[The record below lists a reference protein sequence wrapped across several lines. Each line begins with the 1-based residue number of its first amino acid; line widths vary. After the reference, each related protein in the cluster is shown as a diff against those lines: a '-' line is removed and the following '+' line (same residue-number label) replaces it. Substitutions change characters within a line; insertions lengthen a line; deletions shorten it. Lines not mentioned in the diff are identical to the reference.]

1 MVSVSHE
8 EIFIQY
14 YSRLRNWAVQ
24 ITGQDYALAEDLLHD
39 AFIQFTHS
47 QPNLENIENLDG
59 YLYGVIRNLHL
70 SHLRKTARRNKYQP
84 SIIEFETARLGL
96 RSANAHDNFQVQ
108 EELKRICYYLCLRK
122 ETARAASVMILRFF
136 HGYFPGEIAQILCTT
151 PQAVKVR
158 LRLARIEAKTAL
170 EIPESI
176 KRIEENLPP
185 GLILTESFRNNSDLT
200 TALGEIIFRSHAG
213 DCLEDEALR
222 NLYRET
228 RDEQQQPVET
238 ATLAHLV
245 SCRKC
250 LDIVNALLNL
260 PPISERYAVDFV
272 GKDNGR
278 HGGSNGSGGNMD
290 EDKISK
296 IRHKSR
302 RESREIFEHEPREL
316 FVSVNGHL
324 QGSQKIT
331 RNRNKQSLKIDC
343 AEPLQF
349 VEVFSEQ
356 NVRLAFISLSE
367 TRASENQNCQVNL
380 SDHRSLDLH
389 LIRSGAET
397 LIEVVYT
404 DPFFEAAEIL
414 LAQKLASNQLPAFL
428 QSEKSSAQ
436 PAALFAS
443 LPESGKQRRLA
454 ALAGSL
460 KDKFF
465 PGGFGFNP
473 LTATA
478 TLAIFVVLAL
488 AIGRFLIFVPDVSAR
503 EILARAGSGEEVAE
517 TAFGAILYRAII
529 LEERR
534 AASGELLRRNKIET
548 WHDAAKK
555 LSVRRLYNEKNQLI
569 AGEWRRKD
577 GVSTYYVPEMMPE
590 LRRVP
595 TDKEVVADAENIWR
609 LSVSAKGFESL
620 VESPEKAEIEKRGDN
635 YVVSY
640 QTDKN
645 QGIVKAV
652 LVLNGEMRASE
663 QILTIRKDN
672 EDREFRFTETHF
684 EKKSPE
690 TVETSVF
697 EPGKELV
704 KQSPVIAAAGNRET
718 EKAGQEQ
725 TQTQSNQAVNAEK
738 NPTVATSAAAAA
750 TQELE
755 VKVLELLNNA
765 NAFAGDQ
772 ISIVKTPE
780 GKLRINGIVDA
791 RSRKEEILNSLAAVR
806 GNPALQINILTA
818 EEAAL
823 NKSGRRGATTPGTI
837 ENVTVESRNLIPAGA
852 ALRNYFSGSGLPEDK
867 IDAEIRRFASNVLA
881 KSSQMRRAA
890 LSMKQIAERFS
901 VSDLEKMDE
910 QTRGQWRKLVR
921 QNAGNLLRQ
930 SEALRNDLRPV
941 FDNNSTAAGGNV
953 NTADDADL
961 IRAAKRLFDLSL
973 AVDRDVRSS
982 FSLSNGNSGSV
993 PVKSGKFDNSLSEII
1008 NLSRQ
1013 FR

>member
-1 MVSVSHE
+1 MVNVSHE
-8 EIFIQY
+8 DIFIQY

-96 RSANAHDNFQVQ
+96 HSANAHDNFQIQ
-108 EELKRICYYLCLRK
+108 EELKRICYYLCLRR

-136 HGYFPGEIAQILCTT
+136 HGYFPGEIAQILRTT

-158 LRLARIEAKTAL
+158 LRLARIEVKTAL
-170 EIPESI
+170 ENPESI

-213 DCLEDEALR
+213 DCPEDESLR

-228 RDEQQQPVET
+228 RDEQQPVDT

-250 LDIVNALLNL
+250 LDTVNALLEL
-260 PPISERYAVDFV
+260 PPISERYSVDFI
-272 GKDNGR
+272 GKDNGH

-290 EDKISK
+290 EAKISK
-296 IRHKSR
+296 IPQKSR
-302 RESREIFEHEPREL
+302 RAAREVFEHDPREL

-331 RNRNKQSLKIDC
+331 ANRNKQSLKIDC

-367 TRASENQNCQVNL
+367 TRASENQNCSVDL

-389 LIRSGAET
+389 LIRTSAET
-397 LIEVVYT
+397 LVEVVYT
-404 DPFFEAAEIL
+404 DPFFEATEVL
-414 LAQKLASNQLPAFL
+414 LARELATNQLPAFL
-428 QSEKSSAQ
+428 QSEKGA
-436 PAALFAS
+436 AEIALFAS
-443 LPESGKQRRLA
+443 LPESGKKRRLA
-454 ALAGSL
+454 AFAASL
-460 KDKFF
+460 KDRIF
-465 PGGFGFNP
+465 PGGVIFNP
-473 LTATA
+473 LMAT
-478 TLAIFVVLAL
+478 TVLAVFVILML
-488 AIGRFLIFVPDVSAR
+488 AIGKFLIFVPDVSAK
-503 EILARAGSGEEVAE
+503 EILSRAGWSEEAAESASGE
-517 TAFGAILYRAII
+517 ILYRTIN
-529 LEERR
+529 LEERKIT
-534 AASGELLRRNKIET
+534 GELLRRNKIET
-548 WHDAAKK
+548 WRDAAGK
-555 LSVRRLYNEKNQLI
+555 LSVRRLYDEKNRLI

-595 TDKEVVADAENIWR
+595 TDKEVVADAAENIWR

-620 VESPEKAEIEKRGDN
+620 VETPEKAEVERRGDN

-640 QTDKN
+640 QTEKS

-652 LVLNGEMRASE
+652 LVLNNEMRASE
-663 QILTIRKDN
+663 QILIIRKGD

-690 TVETSVF
+690 TVENSVF
-697 EPGKELV
+697 EPGKELF
-704 KQSPVIAAAGNRET
+704 KQSTVAAANNRGIET
-718 EKAGQEQ
+718 EKQEQ
-725 TQTQSNQAVNAEK
+725 SQAESNQAVSAEK
-738 NPTVATSAAAAA
+738 SPNAPTPAA

-765 NAFAGDQ
+765 NALAGDQ
-772 ISIVKTPE
+772 ISIVKTPD

-791 RSRKEEILNSLAAVR
+791 RSRKEEILNALAAVR
-806 GNPALQINILTA
+806 GNPALQINILSA

-823 NKSGRRGATTPGTI
+823 NKSGKRGATAPGAI
-837 ENVTVESRNLIPAGA
+837 ENVTVESRNAIPAGA
-852 ALRNYFSGSGLPEDK
+852 ALRNYFSGGGLPDDK
-867 IDAEIRRFASNVLA
+867 IDAEIRRFAGSVLA

-910 QTRGQWRKLVR
+910 PTRSQWRNLVR

-930 SEALRNDLRPV
+930 SEALRNDLRPI
-941 FDNNSTAAGGNV
+941 FDNNSTGAGGNV
-953 NTADDADL
+953 NPADDADL

-982 FSLSNGNSGSV
+982 FSLSNGSSGNV